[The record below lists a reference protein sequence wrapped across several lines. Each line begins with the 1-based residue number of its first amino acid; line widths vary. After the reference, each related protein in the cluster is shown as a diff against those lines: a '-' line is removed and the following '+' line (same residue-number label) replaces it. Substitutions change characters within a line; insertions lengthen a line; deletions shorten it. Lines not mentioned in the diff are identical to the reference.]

1 MFTALPLAQ
10 PRREHAAT
18 LAENGT
24 YNNKISTTIV
34 ISRPASRT
42 PISSSFGSSA
52 PNERTNFRQV
62 GILLND
68 TDVLDANID
77 LRAQP
82 NGKE

>member
-1 MFTALPLAQ
+1 MLLRSLRTALTITKYPQQLSFHARLA
-10 PRREHAAT
+10 
-18 LAENGT
+18 G
-24 YNNKISTTIV
+24 
-34 ISRPASRT
+34 T
-42 PISSSFGSSA
+42 PISSSFGSSV
-52 PNERTNFRQV
+52 PNERSNFRQV